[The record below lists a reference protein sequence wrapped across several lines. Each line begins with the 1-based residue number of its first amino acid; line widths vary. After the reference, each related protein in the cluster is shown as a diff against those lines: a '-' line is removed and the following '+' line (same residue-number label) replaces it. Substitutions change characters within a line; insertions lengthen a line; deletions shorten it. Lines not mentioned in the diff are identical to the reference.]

1 MDKNFKLIFIEL
13 LSICI
18 LINILFLIILSL
30 EFAFNLKLSILDP
43 LKFNL
48 IISFLIIIQLISR
61 LSKERKTKNYNA

>member
-1 MDKNFKLIFIEL
+1 MDRNFKLIFIGL
-13 LSICI
+13 LSIYI

-30 EFAFNLKLSILDP
+30 KFAFNLKLSILDL

>member
-1 MDKNFKLIFIEL
+1 MDRNFKLIFIGL
-13 LSICI
+13 LSIYI

-30 EFAFNLKLSILDP
+30 EFAFNLKLSILDL

>member
-1 MDKNFKLIFIEL
+1 MDRNFKLIFIGS
-13 LSICI
+13 LSIYI

-30 EFAFNLKLSILDP
+30 EFAFNLKLSILDL

>member
-1 MDKNFKLIFIEL
+1 MDRNFKLIFIGS
-13 LSICI
+13 LSIYI
-18 LINILFLIILSL
+18 LINILFLIILSPK
-30 EFAFNLKLSILDP
+30 FPFNLKLSILNL

>member
-1 MDKNFKLIFIEL
+1 MDRNFKLIFIGL
-13 LSICI
+13 VSIYI

-30 EFAFNLKLSILDP
+30 EFAFNLKLSILDL